1 MKIYEIDGEMV
12 VPLGSVPA
20 RTLTESAISPE
31 VLKTMRA
38 WIDAWGGHPPGV
50 LVGGMALS
58 FYSEPRYTQDM
69 DLLFGSNDEIPDPP
83 DGFKRHRAGALLD
96 KRTHVEIEF
105 ITPDT
110 VGLPEATVRRVIET
124 ATEREGLRIAS
135 MEALIAL
142 KLHAAD
148 NPKRRRRDEDDI
160 IRMLQNHADFD
171 ERSMLQWE
179 LSEEHLSRFM
189 ECLEIARS

>member
-1 MKIYEIDGEMV
+1 MRIYEIDGEMV
-12 VPLGSVPA
+12 VPRGSVPA
-20 RTLTESAISPE
+20 RTLAESAISPE

-38 WIDAWGGHPPGV
+38 WIDAWDGHPPGV

-69 DLLFGSNDEIPDPP
+69 DLLFGSNGEVPDPP
-83 DGFKRHRAGALLD
+83 EGFKRHRSGAYLD
-96 KRTHVEIEF
+96 KKTHVEIEF
-105 ITPDT
+105 VTPET
-110 VGLPEATVRRVIET
+110 VGLPEATARRTIET
-124 ATEREGLRIAS
+124 ASERDGLRIAS

-148 NPKRRRRDEDDI
+148 NAKRRRRDEDDI
-160 IRMLQNHADFD
+160 IRMLQNHPEFD
-171 ERSMLQWE
+171 GSSMASWE
-179 LSEEHLSRFM
+179 LSEAHLARLR